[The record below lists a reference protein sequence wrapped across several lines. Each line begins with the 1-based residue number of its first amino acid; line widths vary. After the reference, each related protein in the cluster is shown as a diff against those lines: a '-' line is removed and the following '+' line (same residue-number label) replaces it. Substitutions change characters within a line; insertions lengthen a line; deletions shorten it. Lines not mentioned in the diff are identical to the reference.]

1 MVYIFDIKN
10 EYHDTLLFLDNANI
24 LEINPVWLVETVYE
38 AVFITYSYEDA
49 RYISDVLDSTLV
61 ELELDYDI
69 PGVQDAV
76 ISFAMDLYSVTRDRI
91 QAQLGSQ
98 LGELL
103 HDGIFDQGV
112 DINIEEHSLLMYITI

>member
-1 MVYIFDIKN
+1 MVYIFDVKN
-10 EYHDTLLFLDNANI
+10 EYYDTLFFLDNASI
-24 LEINPVWLVETVYE
+24 LEINPIWLVETVYE
-38 AVFITYSYEDA
+38 AVFTSYFYEDA
-49 RYISDVLDSTLV
+49 RYLCDVVESVLDD
-61 ELELDYDI
+61 LELDYDT

-76 ISFAMDLYSVTRDRI
+76 ISFAMDLYSVTRNRI

-103 HDGIFDQGV
+103 HDGILEHGV